1 MRMFAPNTLIYCNG
15 SGKSTIKLN
24 SLPDDWLA
32 CQTRIRNLMIL
43 KRQFSGIWYFSKKH
57 YMLKVFSNIGSYV
70 MLMQKVFSR
79 PQKRQIFWKQLIH
92 EINSL
97 GLESLG
103 IVAFISVFMGAV
115 VAIQTAYN
123 IDSPLIPMS
132 MVGFTTRQ
140 SVILEFSPT
149 VISLILAGKVG
160 SRIASEIG
168 TMRVTEQIDALE
180 IMGVNSANYLIFP
193 KITASV
199 LINPVL
205 IVFSMWLG
213 ILGGWFAM
221 SASGLVSTNDFI
233 EGIRIDFEG
242 YTIFYALTKTV
253 FFAFIISS
261 ISGFFGYMTN
271 GGALEVGQASTKAV
285 VFSSITIIL
294 FNLVLTQLLLT

>member
-1 MRMFAPNTLIYCNG
+1 MF
-15 SGKSTIKLN
+15 
-24 SLPDDWLA
+24 
-32 CQTRIRNLMIL
+32 R
-43 KRQFSGIWYFSKKH
+43 
-57 YMLKVFSNIGSYV
+57 VFSNIGEYV
-70 MLMQKVFSR
+70 LLMQKVFSR
-79 PQKRQIFWKQLIH
+79 PQKRQIFWNQLIS

-103 IVAFISVFMGAV
+103 IVAFISAFMGAV

-193 KITASV
+193 KIVASI

-205 IVFSMWLG
+205 IVFSMWMG
-213 ILGGWFAM
+213 ILGGWIAM
-221 SASGLVSTNDFI
+221 IATGLVSTNDYI
-233 EGIRIDFEG
+233 HGIRIDFEG
-242 YTIFYALTKTV
+242 YTIFYAITKTV

-261 ISGFFGYMTN
+261 ISGFYGYMTR
-271 GGALEVGQASTKAV
+271 GGALEVGRASTNAV

>member
-1 MRMFAPNTLIYCNG
+1 MKPFT
-15 SGKSTIKLN
+15 
-24 SLPDDWLA
+24 D
-32 CQTRIRNLMIL
+32 
-43 KRQFSGIWYFSKKH
+43 
-57 YMLKVFSNIGSYV
+57 IGNYV
-70 MLMQKVFSR
+70 LLMQRVFTR
-79 PQKRQIFWKQLIH
+79 PQKGKIFRKQLFDEFQH
-92 EINSL
+92 
-97 GLESLG
+97 LG
-103 IVAFISVFMGAV
+103 IESIGIIAFISVFMGAV

-123 IDSPLIPMS
+123 IDSPLIPLS

-193 KITASV
+193 KITAAI
-199 LINPVL
+199 LINPIL
-205 IVFSMWLG
+205 IIFSMWLG

-221 SASGLVSTNDFI
+221 ELTGLVTMTDYI
-233 EGIRIDFEG
+233 AGIRIDFEG
-242 YTIFYALTKTV
+242 FTITYALIKTV

-261 ISGFFGYMTN
+261 VSGFYGYETR

-285 VFSSITIIL
+285 VYSSILIIL

>member
-1 MRMFAPNTLIYCNG
+1 
-15 SGKSTIKLN
+15 
-24 SLPDDWLA
+24 
-32 CQTRIRNLMIL
+32 MI
-43 KRQFSGIWYFSKKH
+43 
-57 YMLKVFSNIGSYV
+57 KVFTTIGNYV
-70 MLMQKVFSR
+70 LLMQKVFSR
-79 PQKRQIFWKQLIH
+79 PQKLRIFWNQLMT

-103 IVAFISVFMGAV
+103 IVAFISAFMGAV
-115 VAIQTAYN
+115 VSIQTAYN
-123 IDSPLIPMS
+123 ITSPLIPMS
-132 MVGFTTRQ
+132 MVGFTVRQ

-193 KITASV
+193 KIVASI

-205 IVFSMWLG
+205 IVFSMWMG

-221 SASGLVSTNDFI
+221 VATGLTSTNDFVQ
-233 EGIRIDFEG
+233 GIRVDFMG
-242 YTIFYALTKTV
+242 YTIFYALTKTI

-261 ISGFFGYMTN
+261 VSGFYGYITE
-271 GGALEVGQASTKAV
+271 GGALEVGRASTKAV
-285 VFSSITIIL
+285 VFSSVIIIL

>member
-1 MRMFAPNTLIYCNG
+1 MLSVFNHIGNYVL
-15 SGKSTIKLN
+15 
-24 SLPDDWLA
+24 
-32 CQTRIRNLMIL
+32 LM
-43 KRQFSGIWYFSKKH
+43 KRVFSK
-57 YMLKVFSNIGSYV
+57 
-70 MLMQKVFSR
+70 
-79 PQKRQIFWKQLIH
+79 PQKGRIFWKQLIT
-92 EINSL
+92 EINNL

-103 IVAFISVFMGAV
+103 IVAFISAFMGAV

-123 IDSPLIPMS
+123 ITNPLIAKS
-132 MVGFTTRQ
+132 LVGFTVRQ

-193 KITASV
+193 KIAASI

-205 IVFSMWLG
+205 IVFSMYMG
-213 ILGGWFAM
+213 ILGGWVAM
-221 SASGLVSTNDFI
+221 GATGLVSSTDFI
-233 EGIRIDFEG
+233 QGIRLDFLG
-242 YTIFYALTKTV
+242 YTIFYAITKTV
-253 FFAFIISS
+253 FFAFIIASV
-261 ISGFFGYMTN
+261 SGYYGYVTN

-285 VFSSITIIL
+285 VYSSVIIIL

>member
-1 MRMFAPNTLIYCNG
+1 
-15 SGKSTIKLN
+15 
-24 SLPDDWLA
+24 
-32 CQTRIRNLMIL
+32 
-43 KRQFSGIWYFSKKH
+43 
-57 YMLKVFSNIGSYV
+57 MLKVFDTIGRYV
-70 MLMQKVFSR
+70 LLMQRVFTR
-79 PQKRQIFWKQLIH
+79 PQKRKIYQRQLFDELEQI
-92 EINSL
+92 
-97 GLESLG
+97 GLDSMG
-103 IVAFISVFMGAV
+103 IVAFISLFMGAV

-160 SRIASEIG
+160 SSIASQIG

-193 KITASV
+193 KITASI

-205 IVFSMWLG
+205 IVFSMWMG

-221 SASGLVSTNDFI
+221 IATGLVTTSDFV

-261 ISGFFGYMTN
+261 ISGFYGYETQ
-271 GGALEVGQASTKAV
+271 GGAREVGQASTKAV
-285 VFSSITIIL
+285 VISSITIIL

>member
-1 MRMFAPNTLIYCNG
+1 MPKIFT
-15 SGKSTIKLN
+15 TIG
-24 SLPDDWLA
+24 
-32 CQTRIRNLMIL
+32 M
-43 KRQFSGIWYFSKKH
+43 
-57 YMLKVFSNIGSYV
+57 YV
-70 MLMQKVFSR
+70 LLMQKVFSR
-79 PQKRQIFWKQLIH
+79 PQKRKIYWNQLLT

-103 IVAFISVFMGAV
+103 IVAFISAFMGAV

-123 IDSPLIPMS
+123 ITSPLIPMS
-132 MVGFTTRQ
+132 MVGFTVRQ

-193 KITASV
+193 KITASI

-205 IVFSMWLG
+205 IVFSMWMG
-213 ILGGWFAM
+213 ILGGWIAM
-221 SASGLVSTNDFI
+221 TATNLVSTNDFVQ
-233 EGIRIDFEG
+233 GIRIDFEG

-261 ISGFFGYMTN
+261 VSGFYGYITN

-285 VFSSITIIL
+285 VFSSVIIIL